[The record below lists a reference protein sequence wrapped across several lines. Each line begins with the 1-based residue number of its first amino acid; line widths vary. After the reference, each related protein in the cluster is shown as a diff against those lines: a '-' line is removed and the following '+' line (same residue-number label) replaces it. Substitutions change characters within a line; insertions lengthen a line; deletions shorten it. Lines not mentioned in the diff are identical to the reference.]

1 MTLDHLSTLKD
12 AVLEI
17 GCEELPSSY
26 IRPAMDQ
33 MVAAAE
39 TSLREHH
46 ISYQRLYTYYTP
58 RRLTLFFKGLP
69 EMQQD
74 MAKEVTGPLVT
85 IAFDEH
91 GLPTRAGEGFA
102 KAQGVSAAS
111 LKRKQTPKG
120 EVVIAVKKGGGRL
133 TSEIMAEVFPEVIKK
148 IRFPKVQRWGN
159 GDFLFA
165 RPIRW
170 ICSVFSRTV
179 IPFEIAGLYSSRD
192 TYGLRAL
199 KQGALD
205 VVEAGDY
212 LEVLK
217 QSGVIA
223 DPAERRN
230 TIWNKVQQAAAEKG
244 AVVPDDPDLL
254 DDVNNLI
261 ESPDVIIGSFDPKYL
276 ELPDQVIVTAMREHQ
291 KYFSVRDGQGVLLPY
306 FIGVIN
312 GTPKDKQVVIRS
324 NEAVLK
330 ARLEDAKF
338 FIQED
343 RKISMEEWSRK
354 LSGITWLEG
363 MGTMADKSKRLEKL
377 AGKIAETFKASK
389 ETVKTVE
396 EAALLCK
403 ADLVTNII
411 REKEF
416 NSLQGYMGG
425 FYAIQEGKQDV
436 GEAIQ
441 QYYWPRFSGDKLP
454 GTKESAILSVSD
466 KLDTIVGCFKARI
479 IPTGSQDPFA
489 LRRQAL
495 GILQIILE
503 NRYAV
508 ALEDLVHLTQKQ
520 YGGKSKPAETKEIV
534 EFLKGRLQTVLE
546 AKGLSYD
553 VINAAV
559 ATETPSLIEM
569 VTKAEAIQKHKND
582 ADFQKLVTAAGRV
595 LRILPDKKISDKI
608 AKPLLKLQEEKDL
621 FEKIHFAKRLIDEED
636 SEGADYY
643 EDVIG
648 HLETLI
654 EPVHAFFEKVMVMDK
669 NAKVRANRLAL
680 LKQAADLFLI
690 LGDLRKLVYTAE
702 SSSVSQA

>member
-1 MTLDHLSTLKD
+1 MENLTTLKD

-39 TSLREHH
+39 ASLREHK
-46 ISYQRLYTYYTP
+46 ITYQHLYTYYTP

-74 MAKEVTGPLVT
+74 TSKEVTGPLAS

-111 LKRKQTPKG
+111 LRRMQTPRG
-120 EVVIAVKKGGGRL
+120 EVVVAVKKSGGRL
-133 TSEIMAEVFPEVIKK
+133 TSEIMAAVFPEVIKK

-170 ICSVFSRTV
+170 VCSVFSRSV
-179 IPFEIAGLYSSRD
+179 IPFEIAGLYSGRD
-192 TYGLRAL
+192 TYGLRSL

-217 QSGVIA
+217 NAGVTA

-230 TIWNKVQQAAAEKG
+230 LIWNKVQQAAADQG
-244 AVVPDDPDLL
+244 AVVPADPELL
-254 DDVNNLI
+254 DDVNNLV
-261 ESPDVIIGSFDPKYL
+261 ESPDVIMGSFDPQYL
-276 ELPDQVIVTAMREHQ
+276 QLPDQVIVTAMREHQ
-291 KYFSVRDGQGVLLPY
+291 KYFAVRDKEGILLPY

-338 FIQED
+338 FVQED
-343 RKISMEEWSRK
+343 MKVPLEQWAEK

-377 AGKIAETFKASK
+377 VGKIGEHFKISG
-389 ETVKTVE
+389 EILKTAQ

-403 ADLVTNII
+403 ADLATNII

-425 FYAIQEGKQDV
+425 FYAIQAGKQEA

-441 QYYWPRFSGDKLP
+441 RHYWPRFSGDKLP
-454 GTKESAILSVSD
+454 GTKESSLLSLSD

-495 GILQIILE
+495 GALQMILE
-503 NRYAV
+503 NRYPIS
-508 ALEDLVHLTQKQ
+508 LEELVGLSQKA
-520 YGGKSKPAETKEIV
+520 YSGKVKPKETKEV
-534 EFLKGRLQTVLE
+534 VDFLKGRLHTILE
-546 AKGLSYD
+546 SRGLSYD
-553 VINAAV
+553 VIQAAM
-559 ATETPSLIEM
+559 ATEVSTLVEM
-569 VTKAEAIQKHKND
+569 VTKTETIQKNKSD
-582 ADFQKLVTAAGRV
+582 QDFQKLVTAAGRA
-595 LRILPDKKISDKI
+595 LRILPDKRVSGKV
-608 AKPLLKLQEEKDL
+608 AKPLLKMDEEKDL
-621 FEKIHFAKRLIDEED
+621 YEKIQFAKKMIDDEEKGT
-636 SEGADYY
+636 SDYY
-643 EDVIG
+643 QDVLA
-648 HLETLI
+648 HLQILV
-654 EPVHAFFEKVMVMDK
+654 EPVNAFFEKVMVMDK
-669 NAKVRANRLAL
+669 NPKIRRNRLAL
-680 LKQAADLFLI
+680 LQQAGELFLVA
-690 LGDLRKLVYTAE
+690 GDFRKLVYGSEASPTA
-702 SSSVSQA
+702 

>member
-1 MTLDHLSTLKD
+1 MEHLTTLKD

-39 TSLREHH
+39 ASLREHK
-46 ISYQRLYTYYTP
+46 ITYQRLYTYYTP

-74 MAKEVTGPLVT
+74 TAKEVTGPLVS

-120 EVVIAVKKGGGRL
+120 EVVIAIKKSGGRL

-170 ICSVFSRTV
+170 ICSVVSRTV
-179 IPFEIAGLYSSRD
+179 VPFEIAGLYSSRD

-199 KQGALD
+199 KRGALD

-212 LEVLK
+212 LDVLK
-217 QSGVIA
+217 EAGVIA
-223 DPAERRN
+223 DPAERRGL
-230 TIWNKVQQAAAEKG
+230 IWNKVQQAAAEKG
-244 AVVPDDPDLL
+244 AVVPADSDLL

-261 ESPDVIIGSFDPKYL
+261 ESPDVIMGSFDPNYL
-276 ELPDQVIVTAMREHQ
+276 DLPDEVIVTAMREHQ
-291 KYFSVRDGQGVLLPY
+291 KYFALRDKEGLLLPY

-330 ARLEDAKF
+330 ARLEDARF
-338 FIQED
+338 FVQED
-343 RKISMEEWSRK
+343 MKISMEEWAK
-354 LSGITWLEG
+354 KGSGITWLEG
-363 MGTMADKSKRLEKL
+363 MGTMFDKSRRLEKL
-377 AGKIAETFKASK
+377 VGKVGDALKLSK
-389 ETVKTVE
+389 ETVKTTQA
-396 EAALLCK
+396 AALLCK
-403 ADLVTNII
+403 ADLATNII

-416 NSLQGYMGG
+416 NSLQGAMGG
-425 FYAIQEGKQDV
+425 IYVAKQGKPEIGAVIQYH
-436 GEAIQ
+436 
-441 QYYWPRFSGDKLP
+441 YYPRFSGDKLP
-454 GTKESAILSVSD
+454 PIKDSALLSLCD
-466 KLDTIVGCFKARI
+466 KMDTIVGCFKARI

-495 GILQIILE
+495 GVLQIILE
-503 NRYAV
+503 NHYAV
-508 ALEDLVHLTQKQ
+508 SLEELVQLTQKS
-520 YGGKSKPAETKEIV
+520 YAGKSKPAETKEIV
-534 EFLKGRLQTVLE
+534 DFMKGRLHTVLE
-546 AKGLSYD
+546 ARGLSYD

-559 ATETPSLIEM
+559 ATDAPSLIDM
-569 VTKAEAIQKHKND
+569 VAKAETIQKFKSD
-582 ADFQKLVTAAGRV
+582 KDFQDLVTAAGRV
-595 LRILPDKKISDKI
+595 LRILPEKKISDKI
-608 AKPLLKLQEEKDL
+608 SKPLLKLTEEKDL
-621 FEKIHFAKRLIDEED
+621 FDKIQFAKRLIDEAD
-636 SEGADYY
+636 PKSADYY
-643 EDVIG
+643 ADVVG
-648 HLETLI
+648 HLETLVQ
-654 EPVHAFFEKVMVMDK
+654 PVHAFFEKVMVMDK
-669 NAKVRANRLAL
+669 NAKIRQNRLAL
-680 LKQAADLFLI
+680 LKQAADMFI
-690 LGDLRKLVYTAE
+690 VVGDFRKLVYATE
-702 SSSVSQA
+702 SSAKS

>member
-1 MTLDHLSTLKD
+1 MENLTTLKD

-17 GCEELPSSY
+17 GCEELPASY

-33 MVAAAE
+33 MIAAAE
-39 TSLREHH
+39 VSLKEHK
-46 ISYQRLYTYYTP
+46 INYQKLYTYYTP

-74 MAKEVTGPLVT
+74 TSKEVTGPLVS

-102 KAQGVSAAS
+102 KAQGVSAAA
-111 LKRKQTPKG
+111 LRRMQTPKG
-120 EVVIAVKKGGGRL
+120 EVVVAIKKGGGRL
-133 TSEIMAEVFPEVIKK
+133 TSEIMATVFPEVIKK

-170 ICSVFSRTV
+170 VCSVFSRSV
-179 IPFEIAGLYSSRD
+179 ISFEIAGLYSSRD
-192 TYGLRAL
+192 TYGLRSL

-212 LEVLK
+212 IEVLK
-217 QSGVIA
+217 NAGVIA
-223 DPAERRN
+223 DPAERRSL
-230 TIWNKVQQAAAEKG
+230 IWNRIQQTAADKG
-244 AVVPDDPDLL
+244 AVVPADPELL
-254 DDVNNLI
+254 DDVNNLV
-261 ESPDVIIGSFDPKYL
+261 ESPDVIIGSFDPQYL

-291 KYFSVRDGQGVLLPY
+291 KYFAVRDQQGTLLPY

-338 FIQED
+338 FVQED
-343 RKISMEEWSRK
+343 LKLSLEAWAEK

-363 MGTMADKSKRLEKL
+363 MGTMADKSERLSKL
-377 AGKIAETFKASK
+377 AGKIAENFKVSK
-389 ETVKTVE
+389 EIIKTIQT
-396 EAALLCK
+396 AALLCK
-403 ADLVTNII
+403 ADLATNII

-425 FYAIQEGKQDV
+425 FYAIKQDKQAV

-441 QYYWPRFSGDKLP
+441 RHYYPRFSGDQLP
-454 GTKESAILSVSD
+454 GTKESSILSLAD
-466 KLDTIVGCFKARI
+466 KMDTIVGCFKARI

-495 GILQIILE
+495 GVLQIILE
-503 NRYAV
+503 NRYAIS
-508 ALEDLVHLTQKQ
+508 LEELVQLTQKA
-520 YGGKSKPAETKEIV
+520 YAGKTKPNESKEIV

-546 AKGLSYD
+546 ARGLSYD

-559 ATETPSLIEM
+559 ATDAATLVEM
-569 VTKAEAIQKHKND
+569 VTKAETVQKNKTNQ
-582 ADFQKLVTAAGRV
+582 DFQKLVTAAGRV
-595 LRILPDKKISDKI
+595 LRILPEKKVSDKVS
-608 AKPLLKLQEEKDL
+608 KPLLKMVEEKEL
-621 FEKIHFAKRLIDEED
+621 FEKIQFAKKLIDDQEV
-636 SEGADYY
+636 GTADYY
-643 EDVIG
+643 QDVIG
-648 HLETLI
+648 HLETLV
-654 EPVHAFFEKVMVMDK
+654 EPIHAFFEKVMVMDK
-669 NAKVRANRLAL
+669 NAKIRANRLAL
-680 LKQAADLFLI
+680 LKQACDLFL
-690 LGDLRKLVYTAE
+690 LVGDLRKLVYVSEA
-702 SSSVSQA
+702 SSQA

>member
-1 MTLDHLSTLKD
+1 MENLTTLKD

-17 GCEELPSSY
+17 GCEELPASY

-39 TSLREHH
+39 ASLKEHK
-46 ISYQRLYTYYTP
+46 ITYQHLYTYYTP

-74 MAKEVTGPLVT
+74 TSKEVTGPLVS

-111 LKRKQTPKG
+111 LRRAPSPKG
-120 EVVIAVKKGGGRL
+120 EVVVAIKKGGGRL
-133 TSEIMAEVFPEVIKK
+133 TSEIMATVFPEVIKK
-148 IRFPKVQRWGN
+148 VRFPKVQRWGN
-159 GDFLFA
+159 SDFQFA

-170 ICSVFSRTV
+170 VCSVFSRTV

-192 TYGLRAL
+192 TYGLRSL
-199 KQGALD
+199 KLGALD

-212 LEVLK
+212 IEVLK
-217 QSGVIA
+217 NAGVIA
-223 DPAERRN
+223 DPAERKSL
-230 TIWNKVQQAAAEKG
+230 IWNKVQQAAADKG
-244 AVVPDDPDLL
+244 AVVPADPELL
-254 DDVNNLI
+254 DDVNNLV
-261 ESPDVIIGSFDPKYL
+261 ESPDVIMGSFDPKYL
-276 ELPDQVIVTAMREHQ
+276 ELPDEVIVTAMREHQ
-291 KYFSVRDGQGVLLPY
+291 KYFAVRDKDGVLLPY

-338 FIQED
+338 FVQED
-343 RKISMEEWSRK
+343 LKVGLEEWAEK

-363 MGTMADKSKRLEKL
+363 MGTMADKSERLSKL
-377 AGKIAETFKASK
+377 AGKIAENFKASK
-389 ETVKTVE
+389 ETIKTVQT
-396 EAALLCK
+396 AGLLCK
-403 ADLVTNII
+403 ADLATNII

-425 FYAIQEGKQDV
+425 FYAIQQNKSEAGA
-436 GEAIQ
+436 AIQ
-441 QYYWPRFSGDKLP
+441 KHYYPRFSGDKLP
-454 GTKESAILSVSD
+454 DTKESSILSMAD
-466 KLDTIVGCFKARI
+466 KIDTIVGCFKARI

-503 NRYAV
+503 NRYSIS
-508 ALEDLVHLTQKQ
+508 LEELVQLAQKA
-520 YGGKSKPAETKEIV
+520 YAGKPKPNETKEIV
-534 EFLKGRLQTVLE
+534 EFLKGRLQTVLD
-546 AKGLSYD
+546 ARGLSFD

-559 ATETPSLIEM
+559 ATDAPTLVEM
-569 VTKAEAIQKHKND
+569 VTKAETIQKNKAD
-582 ADFQKLVTAAGRV
+582 KDFQNLVTAAGRV
-595 LRILPDKKISDKI
+595 LRILPEKKISNKVSK
-608 AKPLLKLQEEKDL
+608 ALLKTAEEKEL
-621 FEKIHFAKRLIDEED
+621 FEKILFTQKLIDDQEV
-636 SEGADYY
+636 GTPDYY
-643 EDVIG
+643 QDVIG
-648 HLETLI
+648 HLEALVDPI
-654 EPVHAFFEKVMVMDK
+654 HAFFEKVMVMDK

-680 LKQAADLFLI
+680 LKQAGDLFLVV
-690 LGDLRKLVYTAE
+690 GDFRKLVYASE
-702 SSSVSQA
+702 AAR

>member
-1 MTLDHLSTLKD
+1 MENLTTLKD

-17 GCEELPSSY
+17 GCEELPASY

-33 MVAAAE
+33 MIVAAE
-39 TSLREHH
+39 VSLKEHK
-46 ISYQRLYTYYTP
+46 ITYQKLYTYYTP

-74 MAKEVTGPLVT
+74 TSKEVTGPLVS

-102 KAQGVSAAS
+102 KAQGVSAAA
-111 LKRKQTPKG
+111 LRRTQTPKG
-120 EVVIAVKKGGGRL
+120 EVVVAIKKGGGRL
-133 TSEIMAEVFPEVIKK
+133 TSEIMATVFPEVIKK

-170 ICSVFSRTV
+170 VCSVFSRSV
-179 IPFEIAGLYSSRD
+179 ISFEIAGLYSSRD
-192 TYGLRAL
+192 TYGLRSL

-212 LEVLK
+212 IEVLK
-217 QSGVIA
+217 NAGVIA
-223 DPAERRN
+223 DPAERRSL
-230 TIWNKVQQAAAEKG
+230 IWNKVQQTAADKG
-244 AVVPDDPDLL
+244 AVVPADPELL
-254 DDVNNLI
+254 DDVNNLV
-261 ESPDVIIGSFDPKYL
+261 ESPDVIMGSFDPQYL

-291 KYFSVRDGQGVLLPY
+291 KYFAVRDQQGALLPC

-338 FIQED
+338 FVQED
-343 RKISMEEWSRK
+343 LKLSLEAWAEK

-363 MGTMADKSKRLEKL
+363 MGTMADKSERLSKL
-377 AGKIAETFKASK
+377 AGKIAENLKISK
-389 ETVKTVE
+389 EIIKTIQT
-396 EAALLCK
+396 AALLCK
-403 ADLVTNII
+403 ADLATNII

-425 FYAIQEGKQDV
+425 FYAIKQDKQAV

-441 QYYWPRFSGDKLP
+441 RHYYPRFSGDQLP
-454 GTKESAILSVSD
+454 GTKESAILSLAD
-466 KLDTIVGCFKARI
+466 KMDTIVGCFKARI

-495 GILQIILE
+495 GVLQIILE
-503 NRYAV
+503 NRYAIS
-508 ALEDLVHLTQKQ
+508 LEELVQLTQKA
-520 YGGKSKPAETKEIV
+520 YAGKTKPNESKEIV

-546 AKGLSYD
+546 ARGLSYD

-559 ATETPSLIEM
+559 ATAAATLVEM
-569 VTKAEAIQKHKND
+569 VTKAETVQKNKTD
-582 ADFQKLVTAAGRV
+582 QDFQKLVTAAGRV
-595 LRILPDKKISDKI
+595 LRILPEKKVSDKVS
-608 AKPLLKLQEEKDL
+608 KPLLKMVEEKEL
-621 FEKIHFAKRLIDEED
+621 FEKIQFAKKLIDDQEV
-636 SEGADYY
+636 GTADYY
-643 EDVIG
+643 QDVIS
-648 HLETLI
+648 HLETLV

-669 NAKVRANRLAL
+669 NAKIRANRLAL
-680 LKQAADLFLI
+680 LKQAGDLFL
-690 LGDLRKLVYTAE
+690 LMGDLRKLVYGSEA
-702 SSSVSQA
+702 SSQA

>member
-1 MTLDHLSTLKD
+1 MNLTKD

-26 IRPAMDQ
+26 IRPAIDQ

-39 TSLREHH
+39 ASLKDHR
-46 ISYQRLYTYYTP
+46 ITYQHLYTYYTP

-74 MAKEVTGPLVT
+74 VNKEVTGPLVS

-111 LKRKQTPKG
+111 LRRQMTSKG
-120 EVVIAVKKGGGRL
+120 EVVVAIKKGGGRL

-159 GDFLFA
+159 GTFLFA

-179 IPFEIAGLYSSRD
+179 IPFEIAGLYSSRE

-199 KQGALD
+199 KQGPLD

-217 QSGVIA
+217 QAGVIA

-230 TIWNKVQQAAAEKG
+230 MVWNKVQQAASELG
-244 AVVPDDPDLL
+244 AVVPQDPDLL
-254 DDVNNLI
+254 DDVNNLV
-261 ESPDVIIGSFDPKYL
+261 ESPDVIMGSFDPHYL
-276 ELPDQVIVTAMREHQ
+276 GLPDQVIVTAMREHQ
-291 KYFSVRDGQGVLLPY
+291 KYFAVRDKEGTLLPR

-312 GTPKDKQVVIRS
+312 GTPKDKQVVIRA
-324 NEAVLK
+324 NEGVLK

-338 FIQED
+338 FVAED
-343 RKISMEEWSRK
+343 IKIPLEGWAEK

-363 MGTMADKSKRLEKL
+363 MGTMADKSIRLQKL
-377 AGKIAETFKASK
+377 VKKLVPLFGLSK
-389 ETVKTVE
+389 EVAKVTE
-396 EAALLCK
+396 EAAGLCK
-403 ADLVTNII
+403 ADLATNII

-425 FYAIQEGKQDV
+425 FYAIKEGKPSV

-441 QYYWPRFSGDKLP
+441 RHYWPRFSGDKLP
-454 GTKESAILSVSD
+454 GTPESAVLSIAD
-466 KLDTIVGCFKARI
+466 KLDTIVGCFRARL
-479 IPTGSQDPFA
+479 IPSGSQDPFA

-495 GILQIILE
+495 GILQILLA
-503 NRYAV
+503 NKYAV
-508 ALEDLVHLTQKQ
+508 SLEDLVKTAQSCFE
-520 YGGKSKPAETKEIV
+520 GKAKPKEKDEV
-534 EFLKGRLQTVLE
+534 LEFLKGRLQSVLE
-546 AKGLSYD
+546 SKNISYD
-553 VINAAV
+553 VVNAV
-559 ATETPSLIEM
+559 AATEAPTFIDLIE
-569 VTKAEAIQKHKND
+569 KAEAVQSSKMEK
-582 ADFQKLVTAAGRV
+582 DFQELAIAAGRV
-595 LRILPDKKISDKI
+595 LRILPPKKLKVKLSQ
-608 AKPLLKLQEEKDL
+608 ALLKESEEKDL
-621 FEKIHFAKRLIDEED
+621 HKAVEMVGEAVAISLEKR
-636 SEGADYY
+636 DYT
-643 EDVIG
+643 DVRQELQSLVKPI
-648 HLETLI
+648 
-654 EPVHAFFEKVMVMDK
+654 HAFFEKILVMDK
-669 NAKVRANRLAL
+669 NAKVKNNRLVL
-680 LKQAADLFLI
+680 LQETADVLLSLCDF
-690 LGDLRKLVYTAE
+690 RKLVYASENTTK
-702 SSSVSQA
+702 

>member
-1 MTLDHLSTLKD
+1 MEPLTTLKD

-39 TSLREHH
+39 TSLCEHK
-46 ISYQRLYTYYTP
+46 ITYQHLYTYYTP

-74 MAKEVTGPLVT
+74 TSKEVTGPLVS

-111 LKRKQTPKG
+111 LRRAQTPKG
-120 EVVIAVKKGGGRL
+120 EVVVAIKKGGGRL
-133 TSEIMAEVFPEVIKK
+133 TSEIMASIFPEVIKK

-170 ICSVFSRTV
+170 VCSVFSRSV

-192 TYGLRAL
+192 TYGLRSL

-212 LEVLK
+212 IEVLK
-217 QSGVIA
+217 NAGVIA

-230 TIWNKVQQAAAEKG
+230 LIWNKVQQAAADKG
-244 AVVPDDPDLL
+244 AIVPADPELL
-254 DDVNNLI
+254 DDVNNLV
-261 ESPDVIIGSFDPKYL
+261 ESPDVIMGSFDPKYL
-276 ELPDQVIVTAMREHQ
+276 ALPDQVIVTAMREHQ
-291 KYFSVRDGQGVLLPY
+291 KYFSVRDKEGILLPY

-338 FIQED
+338 FVQED
-343 RKISMEEWSRK
+343 QKLSLEKWAEK

-363 MGTMADKSKRLEKL
+363 MGTMADKSERLSKL
-377 AGKIAETFKASK
+377 TVKIGEVFKAPK
-389 ETVKTVE
+389 ETLKIVQT
-396 EAALLCK
+396 AALLCK
-403 ADLVTNII
+403 ADLATNII

-425 FYAIQEGKQDV
+425 FYAIAEGKQEA
-436 GEAIQ
+436 GAAIQ
-441 QYYWPRFSGDKLP
+441 KHYWPRFSGDKLP
-454 GTKESAILSVSD
+454 DTKESSILSLAD
-466 KLDTIVGCFKARI
+466 KMDTIVGCFKVRI

-495 GILQIILE
+495 GVLQMLLE

-508 ALEDLVHLTQKQ
+508 SLDDLVQLTQKV
-520 YGGKSKPAETKEIV
+520 YIGKPKPNETKEIV

-546 AKGLSYD
+546 ARGLSYD

-559 ATETPSLIEM
+559 ATEAPTLVEM
-569 VTKAEAIQKHKND
+569 VTKAETLQKNKND
-582 ADFQKLVTAAGRV
+582 GDFQKLVTAAGRV
-595 LRILPDKKISDKI
+595 LRILPDKKVSDKVS
-608 AKPLLKLQEEKDL
+608 KSLLKMAEEKEL
-621 FEKIHFAKRLIDEED
+621 YEKILFAKKLIDDQET
-636 SEGADYY
+636 GAADYY
-643 EDVIG
+643 QDVLG
-648 HLETLI
+648 HLETLVD
-654 EPVHAFFEKVMVMDK
+654 PVNAFFGKVMVMDK
-669 NAKVRANRLAL
+669 NATIRNNRLAL
-680 LKQAADLFLI
+680 LKQAGDLFLVM
-690 LGDLRKLVYTAE
+690 GDFRKLVYASE
-702 SSSVSQA
+702 ASA